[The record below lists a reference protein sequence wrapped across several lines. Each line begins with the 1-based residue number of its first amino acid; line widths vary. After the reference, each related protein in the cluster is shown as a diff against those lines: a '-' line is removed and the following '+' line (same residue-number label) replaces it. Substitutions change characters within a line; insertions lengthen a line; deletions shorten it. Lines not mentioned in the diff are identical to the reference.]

1 MARFKRTARPNLG
14 RREGGVLEA
23 VIVLAALCILAG
35 CAWSPVSP
43 YAGDAPALE
52 TISVIVGGWHTEIG
66 MPASAMTG
74 SLSALSR
81 ASPGSQY
88 FVFGWG
94 QRDYYMARNPGLA
107 EMLEAVVP
115 SPAVMLVIPT
125 GTHPSQFF
133 ATDTTVFTIPVS
145 RAGLERLSQFLAG
158 YIERDPNDVPRRLGE
173 GPYPG
178 SSFYASRGTY
188 SLANTCNTWTA
199 EALRISGL
207 PVSPAGVLSAGQ
219 VVDQVQRLSQ
229 PRHG

>member
-1 MARFKRTARPNLG
+1 M
-14 RREGGVLEA
+14 
-23 VIVLAALCILAG
+23 LAG
-35 CAWSPVSP
+35 CAWSPVQP

-52 TISVIVGGWHTEIG
+52 TISVIAGGWHTEIG

-81 ASPGSQY
+81 VSPGSQY

-94 QRDYYMARNPGLA
+94 QRDFYMARSPGFGA
-107 EMLEAVVP
+107 VLEAVVP
-115 SPAVMLVIPT
+115 SPAVMLVIPMSI
-125 GTHPSQFF
+125 HPSEFF
-133 ATDTTVFTIPVS
+133 AADTTVFTIPVS

-158 YIERDPNDVPRRLGE
+158 YIEMDSNHVVRRLGE

-199 EALRISGL
+199 EALRVSGL
-207 PVSPAGVLSAGQ
+207 PVNPAGVLSAGQ
-219 VVDQVQRLSQ
+219 VVDQVKRLAE
-229 PRHG
+229 PRRRG